1 LVANIESTGHVQGR
15 LEPNISTI
23 PVGRIPM
30 PYTIPN
36 NSCVGCDN
44 CRPQCPTG
52 AIKIENGEYWIDP
65 YLCNNCE
72 GYYPEPQC
80 IIVCPTNSPIP
91 LQSKKGRSKAE
102 PREVTSPDLF
112 SNRKNHPFA
121 SAIVI
126 WEACNLLAQRTS
138 LNWETNADGYLHY
151 RRAVNQ
157 GRGTIAFSFVQP
169 IAFDN
174 QHTFPLHNRATSLQ
188 AIENLDIRAACM
200 HLIFAAHATA
210 LDQPWEQE
218 FTIDERQIEKY
229 LGLEKRKDLS
239 KTAKLG
245 LIKNLVL
252 QACSLIVSIDWPQQG
267 RVPGF
272 SVNDTPLWQIK
283 EIHHH
288 FQEDE
293 QGCKYLIGLTFK
305 IKAGIWAQHFLNKQ
319 GCKERSAF
327 YQYGSLPK
335 TLLTSVMSLWQQ
347 HEGAVRLMLWLLFKT
362 KMGRE
367 QRITIPTLLRVA
379 YGEEKVNHAGRQ
391 REERKRLLRT
401 YENDLEVL
409 NHYGIKVLFDPVTY
423 PPEIQ
428 PLWAKL
434 IDIPEDPDEAL
445 EFWINDAGGDT
456 RLTDSGPRGKWN
468 LLMNARILSF
478 ELPPE
483 WEQRSESDKK
493 QRRTAKTKKNPKP
506 TGDLLGEDILQARRH
521 LNLSQRELAKLT
533 GKSQSWIRD
542 VEKGRL
548 KAKVEDQ
555 TVLRKIL
562 NIGN

>member
-1 LVANIESTGHVQGR
+1 
-15 LEPNISTI
+15 
-23 PVGRIPM
+23 M

-52 AIKIENGEYWIDP
+52 AIKIENDEYWIDP
-65 YLCNNCE
+65 ALCNNCE
-72 GYYPEPQC
+72 GYYSEPQC
-80 IIVCPTNSPIP
+80 VIVCPTNAPIP
-91 LQSKKGRSKAE
+91 LQAKKGRCKVE
-102 PREVTSPDLF
+102 PREGSSSYLF
-112 SNRKNHPFA
+112 ANGKNHPFA

-138 LNWETNADGYLHY
+138 LHWETDANGYLRY
-151 RRAVNQ
+151 SRTVNQ
-157 GRGTIAFSFVQP
+157 GRGVI
-169 IAFDN
+169 
-174 QHTFPLHNRATSLQ
+174 TFHIQNPFQVSNRATDVQVIARSAVPEAIASLD
-188 AIENLDIRAACM
+188 LRSACL

-218 FTIDERQIEKY
+218 FTIDEHQIEKY

-239 KTAKLG
+239 KAAKLS
-245 LIKNLVL
+245 LIKNLVH

-272 SVNDTPLWQIK
+272 SVTESPLWQITN
-283 EIHHH
+283 IQHH
-288 FQEDE
+288 FQEDD
-293 QGCKYLIGLTFK
+293 QGCKYLTGLTFK

-319 GCKERSAF
+319 GCKERTAF

-335 TLLTSVMSLWQQ
+335 TLLTTVMSLWQQ

-367 QRITIPTLLRVA
+367 QRITVPTLLRVG
-379 YGEEKVNHAGRQ
+379 YGEEKVTVASRQ

-409 NHYGIKVLFDPVTY
+409 NHYGIKPTFDPVTY

-434 IDIPEDPDEAL
+434 VDIPEDPDEAL

-456 RLTDSGPRGKWN
+456 RLTDTGPRGKWN

-483 WEQRSESDKK
+483 WEQHSQADKK
-493 QRRTAKTKKNPKP
+493 QRGAKTRKNPKP
-506 TGDLLGEDILQARRH
+506 TGDLLGEQILAARKN

-548 KAKVEDQ
+548 KPKLEDQ
-555 TVLRKIL
+555 LTLRQIL